1 MQNIVAGPSYI
12 LHLYNLWL
20 IPIITLAT
28 SHKKKDGLTFKIA
41 NPLVN
46 LQAWNPKCNNY
57 ILACWKSDS
66 KNYSKVRAL
75 NPQVLPTLGMRRN
88 QKSWYLGGLGKLE
101 NHHQLLVVNWV
112 SSCVSYWDLI
122 KIFLLCRYPTE
133 RGDRGGW
140 K

>member
-28 SHKKKDGLTFKIA
+28 SHKKKDGLTFKFA

-75 NPQVLPTLGMRRN
+75 NPKFKAETFGTCFYISGVNNP
-88 QKSWYLGGLGKLE
+88 KPYLNK
-101 NHHQLLVVNWV
+101 VN
-112 SSCVSYWDLI
+112 
-122 KIFLLCRYPTE
+122 
-133 RGDRGGW
+133 
-140 K
+140 